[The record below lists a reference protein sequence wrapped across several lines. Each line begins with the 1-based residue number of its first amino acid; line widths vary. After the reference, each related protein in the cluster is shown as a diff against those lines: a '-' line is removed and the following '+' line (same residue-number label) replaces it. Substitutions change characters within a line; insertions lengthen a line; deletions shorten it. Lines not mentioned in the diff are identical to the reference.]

1 MTDEKVS
8 MGLETDLELE
18 IELVREFEGV
28 GAL

>member
-28 GAL
+28 GVL